1 MTEMGKWWEMGT
13 APISHHFPISYHLV
27 KEQRHFTILL
37 SPFLNTIKIYD
48 KYADVTP
55 EGVERD

>member
-1 MTEMGKWWEMGT
+1 MLNSIG
-13 APISHHFPISYHLV
+13 AVPRILLV
-27 KEQRHFTILL
+27 KGQRHFTILL